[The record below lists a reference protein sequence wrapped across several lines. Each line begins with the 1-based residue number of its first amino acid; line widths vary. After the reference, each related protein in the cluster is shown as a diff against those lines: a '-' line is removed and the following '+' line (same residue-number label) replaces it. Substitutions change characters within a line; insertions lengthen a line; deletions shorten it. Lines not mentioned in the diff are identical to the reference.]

1 MEFKLASN
9 YSWSRHIPREIDR
22 DSWLSLPTNIEAE
35 IQTSEVY
42 TLMLRNLKT
51 ILEEAV
57 TETEAQIKG
66 LGVEAIKLSLKNLTR
81 TLKPEKQESS
91 TDLIY
96 VQTNNIDEP
105 EKNSLSQH
113 KYQEQLTPKNQNQVQ
128 EKMSTNLSNDIEV
141 DEQKKNSL
149 SQHKYQEQ
157 LTPKNQNQVQEKM
170 NTNLSNA
177 IEVDEQKK
185 NSLSQHKYQE
195 QLTPKN
201 QNQVQEK
208 MNTNLS
214 NAIEVET
221 PTESMLVSI
230 NSNSDNTDTNI
241 SENNNNYSEEFPVK
255 NNLLKWNKKQTK
267 AEQAALELQERNTYL
282 QELGKKL
289 QKARKMRCLSIKQI
303 HKKTFVPLHYLEAI
317 EKGET
322 EKLPED
328 VYLRGFIFRIGNALG
343 FDGVTLA
350 AELPICNSLQ
360 GLMPSWSKSNK
371 DFRLYLHP
379 AYLYVGYTA
388 LMAGAVSGLSWM
400 SQQPSPGANMIPD
413 TLEPPDSVA
422 QSDQHLETTQTPGL
436 KSTPGSVVV
445 GSDMA
450 PPETMI

>member
-128 EKMSTNLSNDIEV
+128 EKMSTNLSND
-141 DEQKKNSL
+141 
-149 SQHKYQEQ
+149 
-157 LTPKNQNQVQEKM
+157 
-170 NTNLSNA
+170 